1 MSTPSAVVFGVSGDG
16 ASRQP
21 FPTLWRSKRGGQS
34 RALTPLIGISDAR
47 SAGVVAVRIFASE
60 RKLSPAAIA
69 RPSPGA
75 AARAL
80 GAHLPEPYGESGR
93 KAASVGGAPIA
104 G

>member
-21 FPTLWRSKRGGQS
+21 FPTLWRSKRGGQL
-34 RALTPLIGISDAR
+34 RALTPLIGISGAR